1 MANYIADPLYSS
13 LQRCILLQSQVCAR
27 LIVVGRVSGK
37 DAPQMS
43 LAKDHQ
49 VIQAFVA
56 KRADQSFCNAILPW
70 RSRSDRPVADPPWL
84 DSSAEDMSIGPVIV
98 TRQVSR
104 ERRSMETLR

>member
-1 MANYIADPLYSS
+1 MQSSQDGRGNYIADPLCSS

-70 RSRSDRPVADPPWL
+70 RSRSDRPVADPHRS
-84 DSSAEDMSIGPVIV
+84 DF
-98 TRQVSR
+98 
-104 ERRSMETLR
+104 ER